1 MIKDLLLYFAL
12 LLWFVVPSSA
22 QPTILSTDYTVD
34 ANSIVEVDI
43 VARDFDQLSG
53 LQFAIDWDNSVLQ
66 FITVSDF
73 ALPNAGSANY
83 NIYNT
88 GKLRIQ
94 WFGDAFDVQNNTALF
109 TVRFQAIGSAHTT
122 TPIQFMEDTN
132 TGGTI
137 FAVELI
143 NGAGNIIDTVFEDGS
158 VTVTGP
164 NASPTIENASV
175 ELLQNVPNPFTN
187 HTYITFELKKT
198 ETITFSIFDTLGKEV
213 FKRTAKYT
221 VGQHHMKIENTDL
234 PTSGIYTYQIRG
246 AQYGLSK
253 KLIFKK

>member
-1 MIKDLLLYFAL
+1 MNKELLLYFAL
-12 LLWFVVPSSA
+12 LLWFVVPTWA

-53 LQFAIDWDNSVLQ
+53 LQFAIDWDKSILQ
-66 FITVSDF
+66 FITVTDF
-73 ALPNAGSANY
+73 ALPGAGPANY
-83 NIYNT
+83 NISNT

-94 WFGDAFDVQNNTALF
+94 WFGNAFGVQNDSPLLTI
-109 TVRFQAIGSAHTT
+109 RFQAIGSSQST
-122 TPIQFMEDTN
+122 TPIQFMGDTN
-132 TGGTI
+132 AGGTNFVMEMI
-137 FAVELI
+137 DETGNVVE
-143 NGAGNIIDTVFEDGS
+143 TTFEDGS
-158 VTVTGP
+158 VTVTGT
-164 NASPTIENASV
+164 NASPTIEKPSV
-175 ELLQNVPNPFTN
+175 ELFQNVPNPFTN
-187 HTYITFELKKT
+187 YTDITFELEKT
-198 ETITFSIFDTLGKEV
+198 ETITVSIFDTFGKEV